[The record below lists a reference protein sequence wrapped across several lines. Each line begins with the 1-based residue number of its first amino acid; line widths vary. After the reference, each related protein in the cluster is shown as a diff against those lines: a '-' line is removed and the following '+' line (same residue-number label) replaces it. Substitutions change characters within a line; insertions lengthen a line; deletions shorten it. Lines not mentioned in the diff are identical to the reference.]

1 MADWKTLEEANAEY
15 DKLTAQIADMDKT
28 AKEKQLE
35 LDALKGNASD
45 DLQTIKDLQAELEKT
60 KKVNYALSLRAN
72 VEQEKKSASELINN
86 IFFGGETKC

>member
-15 DKLTAQIADMDKT
+15 DKLTEKIADMNKT

-35 LDALKGNASD
+35 LDALKSNASED
-45 DLQTIKDLQAELEKT
+45 AKTIKDLQTELDKT

-86 IFFGGETKC
+86 IFFGGEKK

>member
-15 DKLTAQIADMDKT
+15 DKLTEQIANMNKS
-28 AKEKQLE
+28 AKETQLE
-35 LDALKGNASD
+35 LDALKGNASED
-45 DLQTIKDLQAELEKT
+45 AMTIKNLQSELDKT

-86 IFFGGETKC
+86 IFFGGEKK

>member
-15 DKLTAQIADMDKT
+15 EKLTTQVADMDKA

-35 LDALKGNASD
+35 LDALKSNASED
-45 DLQTIKDLQAELEKT
+45 AKKIKELQAELDKT

-72 VEQEKKSASELINN
+72 VAEEKKSASELINN
-86 IFFGGETKC
+86 IFFGGEKK

>member
-15 DKLTAQIADMDKT
+15 DKLADKIAEMDKD
-28 AKEKQLE
+28 AKKKQLE
-35 LDALKGNASD
+35 LDALKGNASED
-45 DLQTIKDLQAELEKT
+45 AKTIKDLQAELDKT

-86 IFFGGETKC
+86 IFFGGEKK